1 MISLRGRTAIVTGA
15 GRGIGEAIARE
26 MAALGATVVL
36 VDRDPEA
43 LEAARAAIVSAGGT
57 AHALHGDVVDAAF
70 AARAVADAVAVAGGV
85 DILVNNAGVIRDGL
99 VERISDEDWD
109 TVLDVNLKGAFHFCR
124 AVVPAMKERAAGKIV
139 NVVSRAWLGNRGQAN
154 YSASKG
160 ALVSLTRTLA
170 LELAPHNIQ
179 VNAVAPGFIDTPM
192 TRALSESVRERL
204 IALQPG
210 RRAGS
215 VADVAAAVCFLASER
230 AGFITGQVLHV
241 DGGKSAG
248 TLDF

>member
-1 MISLRGRTAIVTGA
+1 MGS
-15 GRGIGEAIARE
+15 
-26 MAALGATVVL
+26 LGATLVL
-36 VDRDPEA
+36 IDRDAEA
-43 LEAARAAIVSAGGT
+43 LETARAALASRGFAT
-57 AHALHGDVVDAAF
+57 RAFAGDVVEPAF
-70 AARAVADAVAVAGGV
+70 VERVVDEVQREFGGV
-85 DILVNNAGVIRDGL
+85 DIAVNNAGIIRDGL
-99 VERISDEDWD
+99 VERISEADWD
-109 TVLDVNLKGAFHFCR
+109 AVLAVNLKGAFHVCR
-124 AVVPAMKERAAGKIV
+124 AVVPGMKARGAGKIV

-170 LELAPHNIQ
+170 LELAEHNIQ

-192 TRALSESVRERL
+192 TRALPDAVRERL
-204 IALQPG
+204 VSLQPG
-210 RRAGS
+210 RRVGS
-215 VADVAAAVCFLASER
+215 ADDVAAAVCFLASDR

>member
-1 MISLRGRTAIVTGA
+1 MISLRGKRAIVTGA
-15 GRGIGEAIARE
+15 ARGIGEAIAGE
-26 MAALGATVVL
+26 MGSLGAMVVL
-36 VDRDPEA
+36 VDRDAAA
-43 LEAARAAIVSAGGT
+43 LEAARAALASRKVGAR
-57 AHALHGDVVDAAF
+57 AFAGDVVDAAF
-70 AARAVADAVAVAGGV
+70 VDRVVAEVERDLGGV
-85 DILVNNAGVIRDGL
+85 DIAVNNAGVIRDGR

-109 TVLDVNLKGAFHFCR
+109 AVLSVNLKGAFHLCR
-124 AVVPAMKERAAGKIV
+124 AVVPGMKARGGGKIV
-139 NVVSRAWLGNRGQAN
+139 NIVSRAWLGNRGQAN

-170 LELAPHNIQ
+170 LELAEHNIQ

-192 TRALSESVRERL
+192 TRALSDQVRERL
-204 IALQPG
+204 ISLQPG
-210 RRAGS
+210 RRVGS
-215 VADVAAAVCFLASER
+215 AADVAAAVCFLASDR

>member
-1 MISLRGRTAIVTGA
+1 MISLEKKTAIVTGA
-15 GRGIGEAIARE
+15 ARGIGEAIART
-26 MAALGATVVL
+26 MVGLGATVVL

-43 LEAARAAIVSAGGT
+43 MSATHRSMGPGGVAARAHT
-57 AHALHGDVVDAAF
+57 GDIVDAAF
-70 AARAVADAVAVAGGV
+70 VDHVVAESIREFGAV

-99 VERISDEDWD
+99 VERISDADWD
-109 TVLDVNLKGAFHFCR
+109 AVLSVNLKGAFHCCR
-124 AVVPAMKERAAGKIV
+124 AVVPAMKARGAGKVV
-139 NVVSRAWLGNRGQAN
+139 NVVSRAWLGNRGQSN
-154 YSASKG
+154 YAASKG

-170 LELAPHNIQ
+170 LELADHNIQ

-192 TRALSESVRERL
+192 TRALSDAVRERL
-204 IALQPG
+204 VSLQPG
-210 RRAGS
+210 RRVGT
-215 VADVAAAVCFLASER
+215 VDDIAAAVCFLASER

>member
-1 MISLRGRTAIVTGA
+1 MISLQGRTALVTGA
-15 GRGIGEAIARE
+15 ARGIGEAIAST
-26 MAALGATVVL
+26 MGSLGAGLVL
-36 VDRDPEA
+36 VDRDAEA
-43 LEAARAAIVSAGGT
+43 LETARAALAERGVT
-57 AHALHGDVVDAAF
+57 ARAFAGDVVEAAF
-70 AARAVADAVAVAGGV
+70 VERVVADVERERGGL
-85 DILVNNAGVIRDGL
+85 DIVVNNAGIIRDGL
-99 VERISDEDWD
+99 VERISEADWD
-109 TVLDVNLKGAFHFCR
+109 AVLAVNLKGAFHLCR
-124 AVVPAMKERAAGKIV
+124 AAVPGMKARGAGKII
-139 NVVSRAWLGNRGQAN
+139 NIVSRAWLGNRGQAN

-170 LELAPHNIQ
+170 LELAEHNIQ

-192 TRALSESVRERL
+192 TRALSEAVRARL

-215 VADVAAAVCFLASER
+215 VDDVAAAVCFLASDR

>member
-1 MISLRGRTAIVTGA
+1 VITLRGRTAVVTGA
-15 GRGIGEAIARE
+15 ARGIGEAVADA
-26 MAALGATVVL
+26 MASLEAVVVA
-36 VDRDPEA
+36 VDRDADA
-43 LEAARAAIVSAGGT
+43 LETARAALAGRG
-57 AHALHGDVVDAAF
+57 AKVHAFAGDIVDAAF
-70 AARAVADAVAVAGGV
+70 VDRVVAEAGRVAGGV
-85 DILVNNAGVIRDGL
+85 DIVVNNAGIIRDGL
-99 VERISDEDWD
+99 VERITDEDWD
-109 TVLDVNLKGAFHFCR
+109 AVLDVNLKGAFHLCR
-124 AVVPAMKERAAGKIV
+124 AAVPVMKARGGGKIV

-170 LELAPHNIQ
+170 LELAGHNIQ

-192 TRALSESVRERL
+192 TRTLSEAVRERL
-204 IALQPG
+204 ISLQPG
-210 RRAGS
+210 RRLGT
-215 VADVAAAVCFLASER
+215 VEDVAAAVCFLASDR